1 MRRPVNTL
9 LRPRYGCSV
18 WWTTSGPPK
27 DSSVTHVPGDDPHR
41 RAGNWLVLLFGV
53 ALAIGL
59 ILRLLQM
66 I

>member
-1 MRRPVNTL
+1 MF
-9 LRPRYGCSV
+9 LR
-18 WWTTSGPPK
+18 
-27 DSSVTHVPGDDPHR
+27 DDPHR